1 MRGVIDDRP
10 SLIAA
15 KAAYMT
21 TVSETAGAKAS
32 RTIGGAATERSAD
45 WPGTLRLNS
54 LRGLACLLLVGFHVT
69 EASLARLDTGM
80 PWLMAFH
87 EVMEPIRMPLFSF
100 LSGFIYAFR
109 PVMPGNVLGFEM
121 KKVRRLLVP
130 FLCLTV
136 TLFAMK
142 TLADPE
148 GAKAFFH
155 YLLYPFSHLWFLQ
168 ALFFVFLLYALA
180 DSAFPRSP
188 AANVSVIFVASL
200 VLFLSP
206 FRDIPVLSIG
216 DAAYI
221 LPFFSLGVLACRR
234 RAWLKANAVWVTAV
248 LGVAAAIF
256 LVYAFRLTLAGGEI
270 TKHDPVILAMSLTSI
285 LLLLMVFPRVGWL
298 ASIGVYSFS
307 IYLFHTIF
315 TEVAVRVAP
324 GGLALSLGLGFL
336 AAIAGP
342 IVVEQV
348 ITRWLPVF
356 GFVIGKRLRA
366 GAGRPVGQEA

>member
-1 MRGVIDDRP
+1 MASWRGGGNDDFGNGGGKSFR
-10 SLIAA
+10 
-15 KAAYMT
+15 
-21 TVSETAGAKAS
+21 AGAP
-32 RTIGGAATERSAD
+32 AADRSAA
-45 WPGTLRLNS
+45 WPGSLRLNS

-69 EASLARLDTGM
+69 EAALERLGAGM
-80 PWLMAFH
+80 PGLMAFH
-87 EVMEPIRMPLFSF
+87 EVMEPVRMPLFSF

-109 PVMPGNVLGFEM
+109 PVAPGAILGFEM

-136 TLFAMK
+136 LLFAMK
-142 TLADPE
+142 TLTDPQ
-148 GAKAFFH
+148 GAQSFGH
-155 YLLYPFSHLWFLQ
+155 YLLHPFSHLWFLQ
-168 ALFFVFLLYALA
+168 ALFFVFLLYALV
-180 DSAFPRSP
+180 DGLFPNSLRL
-188 AANVSVIFVASL
+188 NVALVFAGSL
-200 VLFLSP
+200 ALFLSP

-221 LPFFSLGVLACRR
+221 LPFFSLGVLACRN
-234 RAWLKANAVWVTAV
+234 RAWLENNARTLVAALAVAAV
-248 LGVAAAIF
+248 LF
-256 LVYAFRLTLAGGEI
+256 LAYAFRLTLGGGEI
-270 TKHDPVILAMSLTSI
+270 TKHDPIILGMSLTCI

-324 GGLALSLGLGFL
+324 DNLAVSLSAAFV

-342 IVVEQV
+342 IVVEIV
-348 ITRWLPVF
+348 ITRYLPVF

-366 GAGRPVGQEA
+366 GEKGTEKEA